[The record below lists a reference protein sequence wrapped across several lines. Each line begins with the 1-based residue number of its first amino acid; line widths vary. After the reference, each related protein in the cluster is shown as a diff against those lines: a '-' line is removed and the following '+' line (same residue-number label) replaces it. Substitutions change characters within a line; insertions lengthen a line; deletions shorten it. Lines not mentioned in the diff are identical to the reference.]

1 MALSGTCTVPS
12 LGPAL
17 WCLPHKAMLDIA
29 VDAGGASF
37 LDEHLAC
44 NGMFSQAVKLVSL
57 SS

>member
-1 MALSGTCTVPS
+1 MPS